1 MTLTRCT
8 FATGLGAGLIAAPH
22 IVHAAG
28 VDLSKVTLRIG
39 DQVGQNQSKL
49 KAAGL
54 LDDVPYKIEW
64 SVYPAAVQ
72 LHEALK
78 AGAIDIGAASDSPT
92 VSAIAGGSKIR
103 VVSAWGNGGR
113 GTRLYVPKNSP
124 AKTVADL
131 AGKTISPTT
140 RGSVSHY
147 LVIGELA
154 KAGLKE
160 SDVKLAF
167 LNPVDAGA
175 AFGAGSIDAWATWGV
190 YGARIR
196 SALGAKV
203 LSDGAGINSGLLI
216 YAATQSAI
224 DDPGKLA
231 AIADYSNRV
240 ERGNKWGRDHRDAY
254 VAWYRA
260 FAKQDEAIAREL
272 ADDDL
277 AYRRLAIDGDVTAG
291 LKKTFDTWKTAGILN
306 GDIDFN
312 AILYRD
318 LAIGA

>member
-1 MTLTRCT
+1 MTLTRRS
-8 FATGLGAGLIAAPH
+8 FSAGLGAGLIAAPNL
-22 IVHAAG
+22 VRAAG
-28 VDLSKVTLRIG
+28 VDLSKVTLRVG
-39 DQVGQNQSKL
+39 DQVGQNHSKF

-54 LDDVPYKIEW
+54 LDDLPYKIEW

-78 AGAIDIGAASDSPT
+78 AGAIDIGSASDSPT
-92 VSAIAGGSKIR
+92 VSAIAGGSKIQ
-103 VVSAWGNGGR
+103 VVSAWSNGGR
-113 GTRLYVPKNSP
+113 GTRLYVPKGSKV
-124 AKTVADL
+124 ASVADL

-196 SALGAKV
+196 SALGARV
-203 LSDGAGINSGLLI
+203 LSEGEGINSGLGV
-216 YAATQSAI
+216 YSATQSAI
-224 DDPGKLA
+224 EDPGKLA

-240 ERGNKWGRDHRDAY
+240 ERSYQWGRKNPEAY

-272 ADDDL
+272 AQDDL
-277 AYRRLAIDGDVTAG
+277 ANHRLAVDDRVVAG
-291 LKKTFDTWKTAGILN
+291 LKKTFDTWTAAGLLT
-306 GDIDFN
+306 GEIDFN
-312 AILYRD
+312 RYVFRD
-318 LAIGA
+318 LTIGA